1 MLVVVDA
8 STAVRLASAQ
18 VGFTTIRHL
27 QLIAPPLLWSEATS
41 ALHQAAWRGAID
53 RDSARLALS
62 RLLEAPIDARA
73 PAGLQERAWQIADD
87 LGWAKTYDAEYV
99 ALAQL
104 SDAPLLTT
112 DARLARSAVRLVRLL
127 DPRTL

>member
-1 MLVVVDA
+1 M
-8 STAVRLASAQ
+8 
-18 VGFTTIRHL
+18 
-27 QLIAPPLLWSEATS
+27 
-41 ALHQAAWRGAID
+41 
-53 RDSARLALS
+53 
-62 RLLEAPIDARA
+62 